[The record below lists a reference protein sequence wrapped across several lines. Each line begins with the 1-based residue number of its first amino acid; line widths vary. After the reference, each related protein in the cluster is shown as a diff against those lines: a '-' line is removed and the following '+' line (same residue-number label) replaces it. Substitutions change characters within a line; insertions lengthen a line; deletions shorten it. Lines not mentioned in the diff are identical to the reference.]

1 MATEHGG
8 NPVRGP
14 VNAWLLDRL
23 DRHLHRRLGERKRR
37 LFSDLRGPVLELGP
51 GTGANFR
58 YLPRGTKLAVVEPDP
73 HVQPRLLARAQSE
86 GIVLSVVGLHDDGSI
101 DLPDASVG
109 TVMASL
115 VLCSVDDP
123 SRVLSEIRRVL
134 RPGGTFRFLEHVA
147 APRGTALHA
156 LQATVQAPWRWC
168 FQGCHTTRPTHE
180 LLQAAGFADVQIEH
194 YRAGSWILPIDAQIS
209 GIATV

>member
-1 MATEHGG
+1 MATEQG

-23 DRHLHRRLGERKRR
+23 DAHLHRRLGDRKRR
-37 LFSDLRGPVLELGP
+37 LFSDLRGPILELGP

-58 YLPRGTKLAVVEPDP
+58 YLRRGTRLAVVEPDP
-73 HVQPRLLARAQSE
+73 HVHPRLFARAE
-86 GIVLSVVGLHDDGSI
+86 RDGIELSIVGLQGGAI

-109 TVMASL
+109 TVIASL

-123 SRVLSEIRRVL
+123 ALVLAEVRRVL
-134 RPGGTFRFLEHVA
+134 QPGGTFRFVEHVA
-147 APRGTALHA
+147 APRGTALHV
-156 LQATVQAPWRWC
+156 LQAAVHRPWHWC

-180 LLQAAGFADVQIEH
+180 LLQAAGFADVRIEH
-194 YRAGSWILPIDAQIS
+194 YRAGSWILPIDAQIC
-209 GIATV
+209 GVATA